1 MAYELWTSPVTGYRR
16 MGTRVKEVRTLFDKD
31 VTMRCIYEPL
41 KACPADADAVEMA
54 VLLEERGFDVAGV
67 KEPDTDSITR
77 FVTAASLKSG
87 GNVRDHAVNIAID
100 NLIADATSL
109 AKVFSILG
117 SREYSFVVVDANVAG
132 IITRADL
139 NKPPA
144 RIYLFGLVSLLEM
157 HLVFWIRKEFGD
169 EAWKQH
175 LKESRIE
182 QALKLYEQRKQKHQ
196 ELNLCECLQVCD
208 KADVVMT
215 HDELRDLFAINSKN
229 EGRRLF
235 GRAEDLRDLLAH
247 GQTSL
252 VEGTTWED
260 LTKAVAWIERAL
272 EASDAKIEKL
282 ANQAGANYVE
292 KFWSASG

>member
-1 MAYELWTSPVTGYRR
+1 MGYQLWTSPVTGYRR
-16 MGTRVKEVRTLFDKD
+16 TGTRVSEIRRLFETD
-31 VTMRCIYEPL
+31 VTVRSIYEPL
-41 KACPADADAVEMA
+41 NACFAEADAAEMA
-54 VLLEERGFDVAGV
+54 KLLDERGFDVAGV
-67 KEPDTDSITR
+67 KEADNDSITQ
-77 FVTAASLKSG
+77 FVAAASLKKG
-87 GNVRDHAVNIAID
+87 GNVRHHAVDIPIN

-109 AKVFSILG
+109 AKIFSILG
-117 SREYSFVVVDANVAG
+117 KREYSFVVVDANVAG

-182 QALKLYEQRKQKHQ
+182 QALELYEQRKQKHQ

-215 HDELRDLFAINSKN
+215 HDELRDLFGINSKS

-235 GRAEDLRDLLAH
+235 GRAQTLRDLLAH

-260 LTKAVAWIERAL
+260 LTKTVAWMERAL
-272 EASDAKIEKL
+272 EASDNQIEKL
-282 ANQAGANYVE
+282 ASDAGANYVE
-292 KFWSASG
+292 KFWSTSG

>member
-1 MAYELWTSPVTGYRR
+1 MGYQLWTSPVTGYRR
-16 MGTRVKEVRTLFDKD
+16 TGTRVREIRALFETG
-31 VTMRCIYEPL
+31 VTVSSIYEPL
-41 KACPADADAVEMA
+41 KSCLAEADATEMA
-54 VLLEERGFDVAGV
+54 ALLDSRGFDVAGV
-67 KEPDTDSITR
+67 KEPDYDSITR
-77 FVTAASLKSG
+77 FVSAASLKMG
-87 GNVRDHAVNIAID
+87 GNVRDHAVDIAVE
-100 NLIADATSL
+100 NLIADATPL

-117 SREYSFVVVDANVAG
+117 RREYSFVLVDANVAG
-132 IITRADL
+132 IVTRADL

-169 EAWKQH
+169 DAWKEH
-175 LKESRIE
+175 LTESRME

-215 HDELRDLFAINSKN
+215 HDELRDLFWINSKN

-235 GRAEDLRDLLAH
+235 GRAQNLRDLLAH

-252 VEGTTWED
+252 VESTTWEN
-260 LTKAVAWIERAL
+260 LAKTVGWMECAL
-272 EASDAKIEKL
+272 ETSDNKIEKL

-292 KFWSASG
+292 RFWSASG

>member
-1 MAYELWTSPVTGYRR
+1 M
-16 MGTRVKEVRTLFDKD
+16 D
-31 VTMRCIYEPL
+31 
-41 KACPADADAVEMA
+41 
-54 VLLEERGFDVAGV
+54 
-67 KEPDTDSITR
+67 
-77 FVTAASLKSG
+77 
-87 GNVRDHAVNIAID
+87 IAIG

-117 SREYSFVVVDANVAG
+117 GREYSFVVVDANVAG

-139 NKPPA
+139 NKPPV

-175 LKESRIE
+175 LTESRIE
-182 QALKLYEQRKQKHQ
+182 QALKVYEQRKQKHQ
-196 ELNLCECLQVCD
+196 ELNVCECLQICD

-215 HDELRDLFAINSKN
+215 HDGLRDLFGINSKN
-229 EGRRLF
+229 EGRKLF
-235 GRAEDLRDLLAH
+235 GRAQSLRDLLAH
-247 GQTSL
+247 GQANL

-260 LTKAVAWIERAL
+260 LTKTVAWIERAL
-272 EASDAKIEKL
+272 KTSDNEVEKL
-282 ANQAGANYVE
+282 ANKDNANYVE